1 MGWSPIRNI
10 LNVVEDVVDPVSDAL
25 ASFEDSVRD
34 VVTPVFDGFNEVIED
49 PYVQM
54 IATIVDPT
62 PGKIAST
69 TLRTYAK
76 ANSGQEI
83 SASDLAQLGISSV
96 AALGDVPIDPDT
108 AKLMKSAATIADGG
122 DVKDVLID
130 NFGEEAFEKVAPEL
144 RQTARTALGSD
155 VYDMVQDNIDPI
167 KAGFRIAQGEDALA
181 VLADTYDQQ
190 IVDAIGIGDP
200 AGYAALKTAVALDQ
214 GVDQDDAFL
223 AGGEEYYKRGG
234 QLPDANQIASLVGVE
249 APDFD
254 YDKLIANIGL
264 DFQGLSNLGYSIPD
278 IAGLGIDLNKL
289 NIQTPDILG
298 KIDLQQVAD
307 LGLDIGKLDLQGLS
321 TGDLGGYNL
330 KQLQDM
336 GVDLGQLN
344 LTPEFQMI
352 GLANLLEGDAL
363 PSGVTLG
370 ENEELASLDPDLD
383 FLGEDDT
390 TFSRQFLETGK
401 IS

>member
-307 LGLDIGKLDLQGLS
+307 LGLNIGKLDLQGLS

-370 ENEELASLDPDLD
+370 EDEELASLDPDLD

>member
-155 VYDMVQDNIDPI
+155 VYNMVQDNIDPI

-370 ENEELASLDPDLD
+370 EDEELASLDPDLD

>member
-62 PGKIAST
+62 PGKVAST

-307 LGLDIGKLDLQGLS
+307 LGLNIGKLDLQGLS

-370 ENEELASLDPDLD
+370 EDEELASLDPDLD

>member
-370 ENEELASLDPDLD
+370 EDEELASLDPDLD

>member
-10 LNVVEDVVDPVSDAL
+10 LNAVEDIVDPVSDAL

-62 PGKIAST
+62 PGKVAST

-130 NFGEEAFEKVAPEL
+130 NFGEEAFETVAPEL

-155 VYDMVQDNIDPI
+155 VYDIVKNNIDPI

-234 QLPDANQIASLVGVE
+234 QLPNANQIASLVGVE
-249 APDFD
+249 TPDFD
-254 YDKLIANIGL
+254 YDKLVANIGL

-278 IAGLGIDLNKL
+278 IAELGIDLNKL

-298 KIDLQQVAD
+298 NIDLQQVAD

-321 TGDLGGYNL
+321 TVDLGGYNL
-330 KQLQDM
+330 KQLQNM

-370 ENEELASLDPDLD
+370 EDEELASLDPDLD

-390 TFSRQFLETGK
+390 TFSRQFLESGK

>member
-62 PGKIAST
+62 PGKVAST

-155 VYDMVQDNIDPI
+155 VYNMVQDNIDPI

-370 ENEELASLDPDLD
+370 EDEELASLDPDLD

>member
-62 PGKIAST
+62 PGKVAST

>member
-62 PGKIAST
+62 PGKVAST

-155 VYDMVQDNIDPI
+155 VYNMVQDNIDPI

-307 LGLDIGKLDLQGLS
+307 LGLNIGKLDLQGLS

>member
-155 VYDMVQDNIDPI
+155 VYNMVQDNIDPI

-307 LGLDIGKLDLQGLS
+307 LGLNIGKLDLQGLS

-370 ENEELASLDPDLD
+370 EDEELASLDPDLD

>member
-62 PGKIAST
+62 PGKVAST

-155 VYDMVQDNIDPI
+155 VYNMVQDNIDPI

-307 LGLDIGKLDLQGLS
+307 LGLNIGKLDLQGLS

-370 ENEELASLDPDLD
+370 EDEELASLDPDLD

>member
-62 PGKIAST
+62 PGKVAST

-370 ENEELASLDPDLD
+370 EDEELASLDPDLD